1 MAMGFPPRPP
11 FRSQIPHWGERVVT
25 YCAKVLPIVFDN
37 SLSYY
42 EFLGHIQVKLNEV
55 IKALNSQNLVFV
67 EFTHMIELELQNFES
82 YMEERQTNFEE
93 QMQQEWEVFKT
104 ELRAEWAAFKEGLRA
119 EWEAE
124 KELNEQ
130 FRTDMQEAFE
140 NFQTL
145 ITTQQQQFETLITNQ
160 QNQFQ
165 ADMTSRQNNFE
176 STMEDEFEQWKVDTL
191 DALQQGIQ
199 QFEQDAM
206 EALRAALPGMIEEAI
221 PETIAP
227 AIAAEVGNQDF
238 ARITDISNP
247 SAGSPLN
254 LSTYDIALFQDD
266 VLVDDTLTLADLS
279 NIEIKPNT
287 TIMIKSDANEVGEFC
302 RVAGSARVKTGDS
315 TFPTSGYSVSVGY
328 YTTDNNVLTVFE
340 SENYQEITHAN
351 VEDVTRQLYV
361 NLTQTFWESEYR
373 SNHYFTVRFLADEGT
388 ASFFADYSQGI
399 EAMSPP
405 TANVIFQ
412 DERTG
417 QKVTV
422 PKPSVITV
430 DQVYVAASANP
441 QSGTAVA
448 DALASLPTVDQTY
461 TPASTNAQS
470 GTAVKQAMDTVPD
483 TIKNSVQAQ
492 RFVSLAAVEN
502 EDSGIT
508 AGFDISNFPVQVFEG
523 STLVDTTTFSQ
534 LTNLTI
540 KPNTTLI
547 FPYTYGTNTLVNIYW
562 LANAVYTAYQKSDY
576 PASGYTVS
584 TGYYTLTAQTFT
596 EFDETYYRQLDSHA
610 VTNGTTQRQVVA
622 LSPIPWYAQRQE
634 IYSLT
639 IRFLA
644 DAAEP
649 SFTCDFTDALIAT
662 IPPKADL
669 TLQDGMT
676 GAKFRVPKQ
685 IVDYYYNATSRNAQ
699 SGVAV
704 AQAIAA
710 IPSVTVD
717 QTFDNDSTNAQSG
730 AAITNAPIV
739 PHWEAGTSWSTG
751 SASHSQ
757 TFNIFKDFPVGT
769 LFLVKFYVTVANTTY
784 YLQDITPLSDA
795 SDSDY
800 FYPVSNGAWM
810 RTTAMNTLSNSN
822 PNHVLGWYLKKTA
835 NPNFLEIGGVTGGS
849 TTAVISINISA
860 IGVDQM

>member
-11 FRSQIPHWGERVVT
+11 FRSQIPHWTERVVT

-67 EFTHMIELELQNFES
+67 EFTHMIELELQNFET

-124 KELNEQ
+124 KELNAQ
-130 FRTDMQEAFE
+130 FREDMQEAFE

-165 ADMTSRQNNFE
+165 TDMTSRQNNFE
-176 STMEDEFEQWKVDTL
+176 STLEDEFEQWKVDTL

-199 QFEQDAM
+199 QFEHDAM
-206 EALRAALPGMIEEAI
+206 EALRAALPEMIEEAI
-221 PETIAP
+221 PDVIAP

-254 LSTYDIALFQDD
+254 LANYDIALFQDD

-315 TFPTSGYSVSVGY
+315 TFPASGYTVSVGY

-340 SENYQEITHAN
+340 PENYKEITHAN
-351 VEDVTRQLYV
+351 VEDVTRQLYT
-361 NLTQTFWESEYR
+361 NLSQTFWEGADKA
-373 SNHYFTVRFLADEGT
+373 NHYFTVRFLADAGT
-388 ASFFADYSQGI
+388 ASFYVDYSQGI

-422 PKPSVITV
+422 PKPSAITV

-448 DALASLPTVDQTY
+448 DALSTIQVDQSY

-492 RFVSLAAVEN
+492 RFVSLANVSN
-502 EDSGIT
+502 ETGGTQINI
-508 AGFDISNFPVQVFEG
+508 ANFPVQIFEG
-523 STLVDTTTFSQ
+523 STLVQTTTFSQ
-534 LTNLTI
+534 LTALTI
-540 KPNTTLI
+540 KPDTTII
-547 FPYTYGTNTLVNIYW
+547 FPYSNSALGNLFWMAQACNLTYQNPDFP
-562 LANAVYTAYQKSDY
+562 S
-576 PASGYTVS
+576 SGYTVGM
-584 TGYYTLTAQTFT
+584 GYYSLSGTSFNS
-596 EFDETYYRQLDSHA
+596 FDESYYHEYNHHA
-610 VTNGTTQRQVVA
+610 VSNGAHTDLVV
-622 LSPIPWYAQRQE
+622 PITPVPWYNQRQE
-634 IYSLT
+634 IYSLV
-639 IRFLA
+639 IRFTA
-644 DAAEP
+644 DASETP
-649 SFTCDFTDALIAT
+649 FTCDYTSAFFAFTAHN
-662 IPPKADL
+662 ADL
-669 TLQDGMT
+669 VLQDGMT
-676 GAKFRVPKQ
+676 GIKFNVPKQ
-685 IVDYYYNATSRNAQ
+685 QAITVDQTYNASSTNAQ
-699 SGVAV
+699 SGTAV
-704 AQAIAA
+704 AQAIASV
-710 IPSVTVD
+710 PSTAY
-717 QTFDNDSTNAQSG
+717 T
-730 AAITNAPIV
+730 
-739 PHWEAGTSWSTG
+739 AGTIAGVSGIAIQLYSCCQIGKMCYVSCRIMCNTP
-751 SASHSQ
+751 
-757 TFNIFKDFPVGT
+757 TFQIVRSSPGTKVATISGISFDFKHNPPTT
-769 LFLVKFYVTVANTTY
+769 L
-784 YLQDITPLSDA
+784 IP
-795 SDSDY
+795 
-800 FYPVSNGAWM
+800 
-810 RTTAMNTLSNSN
+810 NTLSNTPSL
-822 PNHVLGWYLKKTA
+822 LGYVFRAKIHNTGDIYLEACYNATTTLSQYDMM
-835 NPNFLEIGGVTGGS
+835 FVTF
-849 TTAVISINISA
+849 VYEVN
-860 IGVDQM
+860 